1 MNVAERPD
9 LGLGHVHILG
19 IGGAGMS
26 AIARVLLARGV
37 SVSGSDAKDSRRLA
51 ALRALGAFVQVGH
64 DPAYVASGAV
74 DTVVVSTAIPAG
86 NPEVRAAR
94 ERGIPVLSRAAA
106 LSALMSGHRPV
117 AVSGT
122 HGKTTTTSMV
132 TVALQHC
139 GADPSFVIGSELH
152 ESGSNAHL
160 GSGDIFVVEADESDG
175 SFLHLS
181 PVVGIVTNVEVD
193 HVDQYASLAEIE
205 AAFDE
210 FVAGV
215 SGFAVV
221 CVDDTGGRALA
232 GRAARSGV
240 DVRTYGLSPDADF
253 RFEMVDGSGRGRTFD
268 VIHQGVR
275 LARTTLQV
283 PGAHNVANATAALAT
298 GVSLGLPAQLLADGL
313 AAFSGTKRRFEY
325 RGTADGVRVFDDY
338 AHHPTE
344 VAATLRAAREVV
356 GTGRVV
362 VAFQAHRYTRTAA
375 FAEDFGRALGY
386 ADDVVVME
394 VYAAGESAIPGAS
407 GQVIASHV
415 PAGTEVT
422 FEPSWS
428 AVPAALAARARPGDL
443 LMTMGAGDVGML
455 VPDILS
461 ALRDRQRP

>member
-1 MNVAERPD
+1 MTGAGRPD
-9 LGLGHVHILG
+9 LGLGRVHILG

-37 SVSGSDAKDSRRLA
+37 RVSGSDAKDSRRLA
-51 ALRALGAFVQVGH
+51 ALRALGASVQVGH
-64 DPAYVASGAV
+64 DPAYVESGAV
-74 DTVVVSTAIPAG
+74 DTVVVSSAIADS
-86 NPEVRAAR
+86 NAEVRAAQA
-94 ERGIPVLSRAAA
+94 RGVPVLSRAAA
-106 LSALMSGHRPV
+106 LGALMRGHRPV

-152 ESGSNAHL
+152 ESGANAHL

-181 PVVGIVTNVEVD
+181 PVVGIVTNVEAD
-193 HVDQYASLAEIE
+193 HLDQYASLRDIE
-205 AAFDE
+205 AAFDS
-210 FVAGV
+210 FLAGV
-215 SGFAVV
+215 DGFAVV
-221 CVDDTGGRALA
+221 CVDDPGGRALA
-232 GRAARSGV
+232 ERAAASGV
-240 DVRTYGLSPDADF
+240 DVRTYGATPDADF
-253 RFEMVDGSGRGRTFD
+253 RFETHHGGGRGRTFD
-268 VIHQGVR
+268 VIHRGVR
-275 LARTTLQV
+275 IARTALQV
-283 PGAHNVANATAALAT
+283 PGVHNVANATAALAT
-298 GVSLGLPAQLLADGL
+298 GVGLGFAAPVLADGL

-325 RGTADGVRVFDDY
+325 RGTANGIRVFDDY

-344 VAATLRAAREVV
+344 VEATLRAAREVAA
-356 GTGRVV
+356 GGRVV

-375 FAEDFGRALGY
+375 FAADFGRALGL

-407 GQVIASHV
+407 GEAIASHI
-415 PAGTEVT
+415 PSGTAVT

-428 AVPAALAARARPGDL
+428 AVPAVVVDRARPGDL

-461 ALRDRQRP
+461 ALRDRQRR